1 MELNQIAALLHV
13 KKTLL
18 RASAHWHTWTRA
30 PPAYIST
37 EQSLIFVMKDIV
49 CVMFVTNKKFNNKN
63 TVNTILTL
71 KKSSNKNKNNWTW
84 HMWLYADKYM

>member
-1 MELNQIAALLHV
+1 
-13 KKTLL
+13 
-18 RASAHWHTWTRA
+18 
-30 PPAYIST
+30 
-37 EQSLIFVMKDIV
+37 MKDIV

-84 HMWLYADKYM
+84 HMWLYADKYMQHL